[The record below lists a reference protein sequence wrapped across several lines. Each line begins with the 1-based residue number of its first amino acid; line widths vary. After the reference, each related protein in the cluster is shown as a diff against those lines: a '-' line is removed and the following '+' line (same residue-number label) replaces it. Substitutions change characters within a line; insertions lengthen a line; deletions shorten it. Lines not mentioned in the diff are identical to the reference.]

1 MFSPWRVEWLSPG
14 CVWLYCCCCCEVT
27 TLRGLICHGCYERL
41 PSLSIRTPHFLIPI
55 KKVIFTIS
63 FCHNCLTVN
72 IFYRSGFDFSGQFQE
87 QEFGSMSPQLSPGV
101 GCDDARWLLNSGSG
115 LKFVWRPSSPSWC
128 FVVRQLRKQTKS
140 KSIMYIYFISIS
152 KAKS

>member
-1 MFSPWRVEWLSPG
+1 MVIARLCLAVLLLLLWGNYTQGPHLSRMLWTASITFNTNTALLNTNKKSNIHHF
-14 CVWLYCCCCCEVT
+14 V
-27 TLRGLICHGCYERL
+27 
-41 PSLSIRTPHFLIPI
+41 LSQLFNCQHFLQ
-55 KKVIFTIS
+55 
-63 FCHNCLTVN
+63 
-72 IFYRSGFDFSGQFQE
+72 RSGFDFSGQFQE

>member
-1 MFSPWRVEWLSPG
+1 MEGWMVIARLCLAVLLLLLWGNYTQGPHLSRMLWTASITFNTNTALLNTNKRNNIHHFVLSQLFN
-14 CVWLYCCCCCEVT
+14 CQHFFTEVDLT
-27 TLRGLICHGCYERL
+27 FQANFKNKNLVL
-41 PSLSIRTPHFLIPI
+41 SL
-55 KKVIFTIS
+55 
-63 FCHNCLTVN
+63 
-72 IFYRSGFDFSGQFQE
+72 
-87 QEFGSMSPQLSPGV
+87 LSPGV
-101 GCDDARWLLNSGSG
+101 GCDDAWWLLNSGSG

>member
-1 MFSPWRVEWLSPG
+1 MVIARL
-14 CVWLYCCCCCEVT
+14 CLLLLLLRREVT

-72 IFYRSGFDFSGQFQE
+72 IFDKSGFDFLGQFQE
-87 QEFGSMSPQLSPGV
+87 QELCYAV
-101 GCDDARWLLNSGSG
+101 
-115 LKFVWRPSSPSWC
+115 SSAEPRCW
-128 FVVRQLRKQTKS
+128 
-140 KSIMYIYFISIS
+140 M
-152 KAKS
+152 